1 MALPILMRRLFRNDG
16 YGPLLK
22 PEIIPF
28 AAGLASGESDEA
40 ASTQWVR
47 DLAAAPVY
55 LSPSGSD
62 SNDGMTPS
70 TPVQTFAKAAQIA
83 KNLPQDI
90 VTLSVAA
97 GTYTG
102 NLDIRTQSLRIEL
115 GGSVTLNG
123 TVNVEAGYV
132 EVYGSGTLTIACSG
146 TVYAVRLIGG
156 STIDFKCAVAVNAAV
171 SGDVFICQYNCNLY
185 FNSTLSI
192 TSDADGSAF
201 YVSQSYCEFFDAVSI
216 SGTKVARIVLGLN
229 NSGVVFDKGVSVTD
243 IVTSEGIHIEGNSLC
258 YLTTPSG
265 SASAIRDGSS
275 AYGTIL
281 VYSGSAMFFSGAGT
295 CSIYH
300 KGQSWGS
307 CIIAQEGVVVVN
319 SNLSLNSSACA
330 SFISST
336 NRSDVRLETGSCSFS
351 GAATD
356 GTVNCNF
363 VSVLTIMYG
372 VTLSG
377 SPTGPR
383 YTVSWNST
391 IFTQS
396 AGPNR
401 IPGSVEGHPYPEL
414 FGLYG

>member
-28 AAGLASGESDEA
+28 AAGLASSESDAA
-40 ASTQWVR
+40 ASTLWVK

-62 SNDGMTPS
+62 SNDGMTAAS
-70 TPVQTFAKAAQIA
+70 AVRTFAKAAQIA

-90 VTLSVAA
+90 VTLSAAA

-115 GGSVTLNG
+115 AGNVSFNG
-123 TVNVEAGYV
+123 TINVEAGYV
-132 EVYGSGTLTIACSG
+132 EVYGPGALAVSCSG
-146 TVYAVRLIGG
+146 TEYAVRLIGG
-156 STIDFKCAVAVNAAV
+156 AAVDFKCAVSVDAAV
-171 SGDVFICQYNCNLY
+171 SGDVFVCQYNCNLY

-192 TSDADGSAF
+192 TANADGSAF
-201 YVSQSYCEFFDAVSI
+201 YVSQAYCEFFDAVSI

-265 SASAIRDGSS
+265 SASTVRDGSS

-295 CSIYH
+295 CSVYH

-307 CIIAQEGVVVVN
+307 CIRAHEGVVIVN
-319 SNLSLNSSACA
+319 SNLSLTAAACE
-330 SFISST
+330 SFIASG

-351 GAATD
+351 GAASE

-363 VSVLTIMYG
+363 VSMMTIMPG

-377 SPTGPR
+377 SPTGHR
-383 YTVSWNST
+383 YSVSWNST
-391 IFTQS
+391 IFTQT

-401 IPGSVEGHPYPEL
+401 IPGSADGHPYTEL